1 MSLAT
6 RCPACA
12 TVFRVVQDQLRV
24 SEGWVR
30 CGRCGEVFN
39 AAHALV
45 NIDGSPRTA
54 APPPAAPPPAPT
66 PSVPLARRG
75 VSELPPTPRAEAA
88 IIEPESDFEPTQPPF
103 AGDLPPTPN
112 RRSGEPEFVVSDYE
126 PPVAGAA
133 GSEPD
138 DELGRIDI
146 ESLAQRAAA
155 AQSHAP
161 VPAAPPAEPIVSV
174 VSPPTAPAP
183 AFDESPAEPFH
194 ESAPMAPS
202 FVQTADRAARWQ
214 DPRVKRGLWL
224 LASVGLLVLGLQV
237 LYEYRAIAA
246 ARWPALRPVLVQ
258 SCELLG
264 CQVDALRQ
272 IESLA
277 VESSGLVRIDGTA
290 LYRLSVVL
298 RNKAPLELAQPSLDL
313 SLTDAQGKVIA
324 RRVLTLAELGIASRT
339 MAPSAELPIQA
350 AVSVGDRQVV
360 GYTVELFYP

>member
-45 NIDGSPRTA
+45 NLDGSPRVTVPA
-54 APPPAAPPPAPT
+54 PAAPPPESPPPVPPPKRAVTAAPQAT
-66 PSVPLARRG
+66 
-75 VSELPPTPRAEAA
+75 RAEAA
-88 IIEPESDFEPTQPPF
+88 FIEPQPDFEPTQPPF
-103 AGDLPPTPN
+103 AGDLPPPPQKH
-112 RRSGEPEFVVSDYE
+112 RGEPEFVVSDYE
-126 PPVAGAA
+126 PPVSG
-133 GSEPD
+133 GRPDDSD

-146 ESLAQRAAA
+146 ESLTRRAAA
-155 AQSHAP
+155 AHAPAP
-161 VPAAPPAEPIVSV
+161 VPAVAAAPVEPIVVAATASV
-174 VSPPTAPAP
+174 GAVADDLPA
-183 AFDESPAEPFH
+183 DSFH

-202 FVQTADRAARWQ
+202 FVQTADQAARWQ
-214 DPRVKRGLWL
+214 HPGIRRGLWL
-224 LASVGLLVLGLQV
+224 LAIVGLLALSLQV
-237 LYEYRAIAA
+237 IHEYRAIAA
-246 ARWPALRPVLVQ
+246 ARWPALRPLLVQ

-324 RRVLTLAELGIASRT
+324 RRVMTLSELGIVSKT
-339 MAPSAELPIQA
+339 MAPSAELPIQV

-360 GYTVELFYP
+360 GYTVEIFYP

>member
-45 NIDGSPRTA
+45 NLDGSPRVVAPQPA
-54 APPPAAPPPAPT
+54 APPPAAPTPVPPPRRPDPAP
-66 PSVPLARRG
+66 V
-75 VSELPPTPRAEAA
+75 PRAEAA
-88 IIEPESDFEPTQPPF
+88 FVEPEPDFEPTQPPF
-103 AGDLPPTPN
+103 TGDLPPAPPN
-112 RRSGEPEFVVSDYE
+112 RRGEPEFVVSDYE
-126 PPVAGAA
+126 PPVSGAR
-133 GSEPD
+133 PD
-138 DELGRIDI
+138 DADDDLGRIDI
-146 ESLAQRAAA
+146 ESLRQRAAA
-155 AQSHAP
+155 ARSPAP
-161 VPAAPPAEPIVSV
+161 VPAPTPAPSEPIVV
-174 VSPPTAPAP
+174 VATPPVTPITDKPPA
-183 AFDESPAEPFH
+183 DDFH

-202 FVQTADRAARWQ
+202 FVQTADQAARWQ
-214 DPRVKRGLWL
+214 DPGIRRGLWL
-224 LASVGLLVLGLQV
+224 LTILGLLALGLQV
-237 LYEYRAIAA
+237 AYEYRAIAA

-298 RNKAPLELAQPSLDL
+298 RNKAPLELAQPALDL

-324 RRVLTLAELGIASRT
+324 RRVLTLSELGIVSKT
-339 MAPSAELPIQA
+339 MAPSAELPIQV

-360 GYTVELFYP
+360 GYTVEIFYP